1 MGITL
6 FEDEHPLLE
15 REENGK
21 RNVIIYHTAGQKIAP
36 IKELKADLVG
46 KIYSFHKIEI
56 PEEKTWN
63 NIYGQCTSRLNES
76 GQSTGHYVA
85 TATGSDDNNKGQ
97 QVAVC
102 VKYDLNMAENLK
114 DLRGAGGCCTIF

>member
-1 MGITL
+1 M
-6 FEDEHPLLE
+6 E
-15 REENGK
+15 REAADGK
-21 RNVIIYHTAGQKIAP
+21 RNVIIYHTAGSKVAP
-36 IKELKADLVG
+36 LKELKADLVG

-63 NIYGQCTSRLNES
+63 NIYTQCTDRLNES

-85 TATGSDDNNKGQ
+85 TATSSDDNSKGQ

-114 DLRGAGGCCTIF
+114 DLRGGGGCCTIF